1 MNLYVTKNMNAF
13 ILPNLPIGA
22 VCFSFA
28 IPIKIPGFV
37 PVGYSCFS
45 TKT

>member
-13 ILPNLPIGA
+13 ILPNLA

-28 IPIKIPGFV
+28 IPIKIPAL
-37 PVGYSCFS
+37 CQ
-45 TKT
+45 